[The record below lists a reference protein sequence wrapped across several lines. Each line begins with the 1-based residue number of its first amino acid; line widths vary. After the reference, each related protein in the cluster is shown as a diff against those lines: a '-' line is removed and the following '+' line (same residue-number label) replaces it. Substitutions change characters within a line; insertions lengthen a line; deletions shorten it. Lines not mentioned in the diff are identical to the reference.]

1 VKRICGDFGHTA
13 KNGKPC
19 GFSVPEGSTCCHHHN
34 PDPTRANEI
43 RQRAVAASQ
52 ESRLPA
58 ELVTNGFKTVEDCL
72 RVKAQL
78 VEILK
83 KEKKPDYRRLELILK
98 VTSSATADHAAK
110 AMEEQNKLLLA
121 LDGHGPG
128 LAVLQRLK
136 ESPVRVL
143 PGKRITTTEGAAS

>member
-1 VKRICGDFGHTA
+1 MKRICGDFGH
-13 KNGKPC
+13 KKKSGEPC
-19 GFSVPEGSTCCHHHN
+19 GFSVPEGKTCCHHHD

-43 RQRAVAASQ
+43 RQRAAQAVS

-58 ELVTNGFKTVEDCL
+58 ELVTNDFRTVEDCL

-78 VEILK
+78 VEMLK

-98 VTSSATADHAAK
+98 ITSSATADHAAK
-110 AMEEQNKLLLA
+110 AVEEQNRLLLA

-143 PGKRITTTEGAAS
+143 PGKRITIPEEVTS